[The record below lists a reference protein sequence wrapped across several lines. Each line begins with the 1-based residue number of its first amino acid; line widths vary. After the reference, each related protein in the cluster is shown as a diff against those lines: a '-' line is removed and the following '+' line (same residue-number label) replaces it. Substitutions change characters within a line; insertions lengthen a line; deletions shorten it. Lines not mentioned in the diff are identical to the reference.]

1 MTRCWEWDGMGV
13 TRGNIATIE
22 SIYSNPW
29 ELTFKM
35 QWVRVIAA
43 LVKLPQECK
52 KSMDVVESFR

>member
-1 MTRCWEWDGMGV
+1 MGV

-22 SIYSNPW
+22 SICSNPR